1 MSQLVS
7 RLLRQTAVR
16 SRRSTSVFLVAASAA
31 ILVGVS
37 LLATGGDARSPK
49 TQTAKAPVYVRACN
63 QRTGPTESIGDLNIR
78 LRIACAKG
86 QKALKLALYPADG
99 RAVPPALADL
109 PVPRDPG
116 ATGSAGPARSRRRR
130 RLAAE
135 YAVAN
140 VLVSRGGARP
150 VVWATFSTTFG
161 SPVGT
166 TAGGLVRF
174 SCSAAQAPCKVSV
187 AAAVLSQRTGA
198 AHLFPR
204 VLIQKEDGP
213 RAPQTFCEYA
223 NGADNNGAVD
233 HISPGRY
240 GHPRN
245 VNRHATNDGHRRNAR
260 LRLRPTIQ
268 PPPSSRSG
276 CRTHQR
282 AAPLSTTYGRHLRS
296 YNHNQSGAQL

>member
-37 LLATGGDARSPK
+37 LLATVGDARSPK

-86 QKALKLALYPADG
+86 QKALKLALYPA
-99 RAVPPALADL
+99 A
-109 PVPRDPG
+109 G
-116 ATGSAGPARSRRRR
+116 ARGPAGPSGPAGPQGPKGPKGPPGPQGPQGPAGGGAS
-130 RLAAE
+130 AAE

-187 AAAVLSQRTGA
+187 AAAVLSRRTGA

-233 HISPGRY
+233 HIHRVATDTHVTSIDTPLMMGIGGTLDCDSDQPFSPTVKQIWV
-240 GHPRN
+240 P
-245 VNRHATNDGHRRNAR
+245 NA
-260 LRLRPTIQ
+260 
-268 PPPSSRSG
+268 
-276 CRTHQR
+276 
-282 AAPLSTTYGRHLRS
+282 STGGTAFYDVWTTFTFL
-296 YNHNQSGAQL
+296 